1 MNGLVW
7 FGAALAVFWALAYWR
22 SATPGWLLGFAAL
35 LGAFTLWSGAETEAK
50 MLSWTI
56 FLVAAALLAVPSL
69 RKALISDPLLTWFRK
84 ALPQVSQTEQEALD
98 AGTVWW
104 DGELFSG
111 KPDWTKLFGTP
122 KPRLT
127 PDEQAFLDGPVEQLC
142 RICDDWKIT
151 HELNDLPPE
160 VWQFIK
166 DKGFLGM
173 IIPRQ
178 YGGLGFS
185 AYAHSQVVQKLATRN
200 ATACVSVM
208 VPNSLGPA

>member
-1 MNGLVW
+1 
-7 FGAALAVFWALAYWR
+7 
-22 SATPGWLLGFAAL
+22 
-35 LGAFTLWSGAETEAK
+35 
-50 MLSWTI
+50 
-56 FLVAAALLAVPSL
+56 
-69 RKALISDPLLTWFRK
+69 ISDPLLVWFRK
-84 ALPQVSQTEQEALD
+84 VMPQVSQTEQEALD

-111 KPDWTKLFGTP
+111 NPDWNKLYLTQ

-127 PDEQAFLDGPVEQLC
+127 PDEQAFLDGPVDELC
-142 RICDDWKIT
+142 RMCDDWKIS

-185 AYAHSQVVQKLATRN
+185 AYA
-200 ATACVSVM
+200 
-208 VPNSLGPA
+208 